1 MEGRNGVPRI
11 IKGEK
16 DRHTEDNDQ
25 RLSWL
30 EQRMESLG
38 EMEEGE
44 NYREGAERQEQSV
57 KGACCLHMVGG
68 HLLVMANSRAGG

>member
-1 MEGRNGVPRI
+1 MPRI

-25 RLSWL
+25 RM
-30 EQRMESLG
+30 QSLD
-38 EMEEGE
+38 EVEEGG

-57 KGACCLHMVGG
+57 KGACCLHTVGG
-68 HLLVMANSRAGG
+68 HLLIMANSRAGG